1 MRATFTTRLLPG
13 RHYNDAV
20 LEELREQFLAAQLAG
35 DRREALRVVVEK
47 GLQGANLAA
56 TELAV
61 GVVAE
66 AQRKIG
72 ELWQRNRISVADEH
86 MATAIA
92 QDLHFT
98 DSAHFTKS
106 FQRYFGR
113 SPNEYRSHF
122 AFNPAWLR
130 SH

>member
-1 MRATFTTRLLPG
+1 MNTSQQPLQRIALRPEILHAMRAIEGGINFSGAVRLSTLEPLMGMSLDHLGRLFKKATGTTLVDYTQRRRVQHAARQLLFTDKT
-13 RHYNDAV
+13 
-20 LEELREQFLAAQLAG
+20 
-35 DRREALRVVVEK
+35 
-47 GLQGANLAA
+47 
-56 TELAV
+56 
-61 GVVAE
+61 
-66 AQRKIG
+66 
-72 ELWQRNRISVADEH
+72 
-86 MATAIA
+86 ATAIA

-130 SH
+130 L